1 MPLYKLNFG
10 MGEDYELNVIA
21 SREEMEELVQ
31 TVRAMDCGTTG
42 YDFRDASFMR
52 IIPEQI
58 LTSTEHAL
66 WEIRRWLGEEKLEA
80 DLAEALAALP
90 EQEQAEES
98 EWLRAAVNHP
108 VVTRVT
114 DRFQPEYRLA
124 IQRLLAGL
132 ASQSRIGCQ
141 KDERDRESGLAE
153 HRRQVGADR
162 AMSCSAARTGSEPV
176 HPNAG
181 DAAQ

>member
-1 MPLYKLNFG
+1 MPLYKLSFG
-10 MGEDYELNVIA
+10 MAEDYELNVIA

-31 TVRAMDCGTTG
+31 TVRTMDCRTTG
-42 YDFRDASFMR
+42 YDFHDASFMR

-66 WEIRRWLGEEKLEA
+66 WEIRRRLGEEKLEA

-114 DRFQPEYRLA
+114 ERFQPAYRLA

-132 ASQSRIGCQ
+132 ASPGRIGLE
-141 KDERDRESGLAE
+141 KDGRDRESGLVE
-153 HRRQVGADR
+153 HCRQAGADR
-162 AMSCSAARTGSEPV
+162 AISCSAARAGSEPV
-176 HPNAG
+176 HPNAD